1 MTVLAWPRSE
11 AIAVAPDDPGPW
23 AGGVT
28 VRDLA
33 ETAAMLCPL
42 RRLLLLLGYDVA
54 ALYLQAAVGPQW
66 ARLDLASW
74 GASGVT
80 VAAGEKPGLP
90 MVPDPGP
97 LLAVGVVAL
106 PNAASPDT
114 SLAVPLP
121 VLPGTGWWTDD
132 SFVYLGRLGASV
144 PPVAGGY
151 LTAMDAFIEAVV
163 AGAAAGVEEVPPSP
177 DSACGLVWLIDPAYW
192 WADPVAMS
200 TSLHVREMQASA
212 LEAKEAILADL
223 TPQVFL
229 ADQVSGVSTP
239 RRQSPI
245 PLLRKEQGQPTLK
258 QVLRWRDDKS
268 YLAPARANQF
278 FTNLEG
284 LVRQLALTSLLPKET
299 IDELRDMSWLGVLVT
314 LVANG
319 VLTPPA
325 LQIEVPG
332 GGVTEPVEAKR
343 VDECTVEVTVRGQL
357 TITMRL
363 VRDAAGIA
371 VFPNEPAGE
380 DRTILAPIREFTWDY
395 LVPPD
400 PTRAPVFVVVA
411 APGVDVDV
419 PDSPAP
425 VGWEPLVIR
434 VQDAAV
440 VPQWGTAVDPSLLLA
455 PYEISPAGTQGF
467 ELVMP
472 GQPPAAPG
480 LQVLPRPDGVSLS
493 YPLYPT
499 GDGVKLVG
507 VNITLGPDA
516 LGSPDERF
524 AWDVTYYHDTRAGLV
539 LPDPTAHVSVWV
551 TAGVTVEVVT
561 TVPTEFRDFRL
572 QTEVWRVRDYAD
584 IPPFG
589 SELPFDTGAL
599 EHFDRFADGWE
610 PLWTSNDGEMPAG
623 NFTPTGTFLEQLAFS
638 AWLTFVADLMVGMIP
653 LVGDVVDI
661 ADFAHALAT
670 GTDKWGQPVT
680 KIGLICL
687 GVGAM
692 MPFASGSLAKGMG
705 QTIEGL
711 TRPVGAVPTPPTPM
725 RLTGGTPAT
734 AGPVAFIEGVDTLV
748 QRALRPQGM
757 SVAEAETLV
766 RRTTTWR
773 NLSPFQRADVANSLR
788 SFVSKYAQDFA
799 RTAVGQ
805 FLVLD
810 DIVDATGTGFR
821 IPSLKRDHGYWQSR
835 MLAHDPNADT
845 SVEAFIEAATL
856 QRFAGPVG
864 PPSLRSRAMLQA
876 LLGPGVVGG
885 AVRKARRAACASTNW
900 KSIAGLIFR
909 RLPPSQQ
916 WLLERVMRG
925 DLLDEVRGII
935 NARTGDEAR
944 YGPMLWFQ
952 QIFLARSGVP
962 RPSVG
967 NYLDRV
973 QALLAMI
980 SAAATPPGLTIDALR
995 LLIGPTK
1002 SFYTKELAQLVVRA
1016 LDILEHDMFEAAQR
1030 GLGDLLPIGDDAP
1043 RIEGV
1048 VGFIRA
1054 LITGKGYEHG
1064 ARHEIRMAA
1073 REVAAAPNVFIRMGA
1088 MLSGI
1093 ADPILREGPD
1103 LLRYLGRNS
1112 VVADILQGKAY
1123 SSMQGLISNV
1133 SPPQWMLNGGPWRGP
1148 EIFRQTVSDI
1158 IRMAQSVPPYMVE
1171 NLDGTGLVRFS
1182 GNFEI
1187 VIDRVYYL
1195 TSRAKPSGLS
1205 QKYIDRIGK
1214 LSVNQIKAHLSV
1226 DEVIEIIDD
1235 LKNIKSPEEI
1245 DELLVDYVLPNVEE
1259 QIEAFLKQPPEIL
1272 SAALGVPVPDKG
1284 FTFTVRFE

>member
-1 MTVLAWPRSE
+1 MTVLAWPRLR

-28 VRDLA
+28 TGDLA
-33 ETAAMLCPL
+33 EAAGMLGPL
-42 RRLLLLLGYDVA
+42 RRLLLLLGYDVTT
-54 ALYLQAAVGPQW
+54 LHLQATVGSQW
-66 ARLDLASW
+66 ARLDLTTWIA
-74 GASGVT
+74 GGVT
-80 VAAGEKPGLP
+80 VTAGEKPGLS
-90 MVPDPGP
+90 MVSEP

-106 PNAASPDT
+106 PNAASPDS

-121 VLPGTGWWTDD
+121 VLAGTGWWTDD
-132 SFVYLGRLGASV
+132 SFVYLGPLSAPAPSL
-144 PPVAGGY
+144 AGGY
-151 LTAMDAFIEAVV
+151 VGSMDAFIEAVL

-200 TSLHVREMQASA
+200 TSLYVREMQASA

-245 PLLRKEQGQPTLK
+245 PLFRSQQGQPTLK
-258 QVLRWRDDKS
+258 QVLRWREDKS

-299 IDELRDMSWLGVLVT
+299 IDELRDEAWFGVLVT

-325 LQIEVPG
+325 LEVEVPG
-332 GGVTEPVEAKR
+332 AEVTEPIEAKR
-343 VDECTVEVTVRGQL
+343 VDECTVEVTVLGQL

-363 VRDAAGIA
+363 VRDAAGNH
-371 VFPNEPAGE
+371 VFPSEPSGE
-380 DRTILAPIREFTWDY
+380 DLTILAPIREFTWDY

-419 PDSPAP
+419 PASPAP

-440 VPQWGTAVDPSLLLA
+440 VPEWGTGVDPSLLLA
-455 PYEISPAGTQGF
+455 PYEISPSGTQGF

-472 GQPPAAPG
+472 DQPPAAPG
-480 LQVLPRPDGVSLS
+480 LQVLPRPDGVSLA
-493 YPLYPT
+493 YPLYAT

-524 AWDVTYYHDTRAGLV
+524 AWDVTYYHDSRAGFV

-561 TVPTEFRDFRL
+561 TVPTELRDYRL
-572 QTEVWRVRDYAD
+572 QTEVWRVGDYAD

-599 EHFDRFADGWE
+599 EHFAGFADGWE

-623 NFTPTGTFLEQLAFS
+623 NFTPTGTFVEQLAFS
-638 AWLTFVADLMVGMIP
+638 AWFTFVADLIVGMIP

-680 KIGLICL
+680 KIGLIAM
-687 GVGAM
+687 GFGAM

-711 TRPVGAVPTPPTPM
+711 TRPVGAAPTPM
-725 RLTGGTPAT
+725 RLTGGPPAT
-734 AGPVAFIEGVDTLV
+734 AGPVALTEGVDTLV

-757 SVAEAETLV
+757 SVTEAESLV

-773 NLSPFQRADVANSLR
+773 NLSPFERTDVANALR
-788 SFVSKYAQDFA
+788 GFVSKYAQDFA

-821 IPSLKRDHGYWQSR
+821 MPSLKRDHGYWQSR
-835 MLAHDPNADT
+835 MLANDPNADT

-885 AVRKARRAACASTNW
+885 AVRKARRAAQAAANW
-900 KSIAGLIFR
+900 KSIAGLVFR
-909 RLPPSQQ
+909 RLPPSQA
-916 WLLERVMRG
+916 WLLERILRG

-952 QIFLARSGVP
+952 QIFLTRSSVP

-967 NYLDRV
+967 NYLERV
-973 QALLAMI
+973 QALLTMI
-980 SAAATPPGLTIDALR
+980 SAAADPPGLTIDTLR

-1002 SFYTKELAQLVVRA
+1002 SFYIKELAQLVVRA
-1016 LDILEHDMFEAAQR
+1016 LDILEHDMYEAARR
-1030 GLGDLLPIGDDAP
+1030 GLGDLLPIGDDPP
-1043 RIEGV
+1043 RIEGA
-1048 VGFIRA
+1048 VGFIRG

-1064 ARHEIRMAA
+1064 ARHEIRTAA
-1073 REVAAAPNVFIRMGA
+1073 REVAAAANVFIRMGA
-1088 MLSGI
+1088 MLPGI
-1093 ADPILREGPD
+1093 VDPILREGPD
-1103 LLRYLGRNS
+1103 LLRYIGRNS
-1112 VVADILQGKAY
+1112 IVADILQCKAY
-1123 SSMQGLISNV
+1123 SSMQRLISNV
-1133 SPPQWMLNGGPWRGP
+1133 PPPQWMQSGGPWRGP
-1148 EIFRQTVSDI
+1148 EIFRQTISDI
-1158 IRMAQSVPPYMVE
+1158 IRMAQDVPPYQLQ

-1182 GNFEI
+1182 GNFEF
-1187 VIDRVYYL
+1187 VIDRAYYL
-1195 TSRAKPSGLS
+1195 TSRATPSGLS

-1235 LKNIKSPEEI
+1235 LKNVKSAEEI
-1245 DELLVDYVLPNVEE
+1245 DELLVDYVLPNVQE
-1259 QIEAFLKQPPEIL
+1259 QIEAFLKQPPEVL